1 MADTVLNQ
9 SNYHTNQNFD
19 IDINKVFTD
28 FIQQIDAVRS
38 IINIQVNSS
47 LLQTFDIKTV
57 TSLGSKLK
65 IGTTV
70 QESRVHA
77 FYRLLG
83 LPVISKSGQ
92 FYNPGLDN
100 IGGTRKIHLS
110 NKVSIANG
118 VDPKFSL
125 LSLQRENYINGIL
138 QIYNQNPSTIT
149 ASALA
154 LSSSLQTRAFSIPT
168 TNINPTSF
176 NPIDQLYTPKYDS
189 IVGQYHVLLD
199 NYMDANGNTP
209 FLPSLHLTRY
219 HFIQPF
225 MVDPRIDF
233 TVNPASNLVA
243 VPFVP
248 TKQNLLISENTY
260 VRRPLIEKIIRDRFL
275 NTQTTT
281 VTSGQQKIIDYI
293 LNVPAVMNDSLIS
306 QMVNSPYI
314 KNNSAQFEKYLFMI
328 QAMCVQLVKAQLDI
342 QVAQSRYYWIP
353 APSINIGP
361 EGGSDVQGIIIS
373 STMPNNLITV
383 ADRAIINQTLNQAS
397 NNFDTASATA
407 AGVPDLGGFAFE
419 GGSNFFDLTFDQTT
433 STSLGDITTTQL
445 TNLNKKRNHDLG
457 VANDALQS
465 IEIIMGEWSGLGFC
479 DIVAIMASLYTM
491 DQDTLLG
498 FLDDDALQRCNTELG
513 IDPFNAPRID
523 VALPALLQSVNNYYH
538 LMDVIYK
545 NLASSNGL
553 ST

>member
-1 MADTVLNQ
+1 MATNTVPNQ
-9 SNYHTNQNFD
+9 ANYQTNQNFD
-19 IDINKVFTD
+19 IDINKIYTD

-47 LLQTFDIKTV
+47 LLNTFDIKTV

-83 LPVISKSGQ
+83 LPVISKSGK

-100 IGGTRKIHLS
+100 IGGVRTIQLAD
-110 NKVSIANG
+110 KVSIANG
-118 VDPKFSL
+118 VDPNFST

-154 LSSSLQTRAFSIPT
+154 LTSSIHTRAFSIPT
-168 TNINPTSF
+168 TNTSPTSF
-176 NPIDQLYTPKYDS
+176 NPSDQQYTPIFDS
-189 IVGQYHVLLD
+189 IVGQYHVILD
-199 NYMDANGNTP
+199 NYMDANGNLP
-209 FLPSLHLTRY
+209 LPSLHMPRY

-233 TVNPASNLVA
+233 TVNPASNLIA

-248 TKQNLLISENTY
+248 TKQNLLVSENNF
-260 VRRPLIEKIIRDRFL
+260 VKRPLIEKIIRDRFL
-275 NTQTTT
+275 NTQATT

-293 LNVPAVMNDSLIS
+293 LNVPTVTNDSLIS

-328 QAMCVQLVKAQLDI
+328 QAMCVQLIKSQLDI

-353 APSINIGP
+353 APAINIGP
-361 EGGSDVQGIIIS
+361 EGGSDIQGIIIS
-373 STMPNNLITV
+373 PTMTSNLITV
-383 ADRAIINQTLNQAS
+383 PDRAIINQTLNQAS
-397 NNFDTASATA
+397 NNFDTASAAA
-407 AGVPDLGGFAFE
+407 AGVPDLGGFAFD
-419 GGSNFFDLTFDQTT
+419 GGTNFFDLTFDQTT
-433 STSLGDITTTQL
+433 STSLGDITTAQL

-457 VANDALQS
+457 VANTALQN
-465 IEIIMGEWSGLGFC
+465 IEVIMGEWSGLGLC

-491 DQDTLLG
+491 DQNTLLG
-498 FLDDDALQRCNTELG
+498 FLDADALQRCNTQLG
-513 IDPFNAPRID
+513 IDTSSAPSIT
-523 VALPALLQSVNNYYH
+523 VALTTLIQSVNNYYH
-538 LMDVIYK
+538 LMDDIYK